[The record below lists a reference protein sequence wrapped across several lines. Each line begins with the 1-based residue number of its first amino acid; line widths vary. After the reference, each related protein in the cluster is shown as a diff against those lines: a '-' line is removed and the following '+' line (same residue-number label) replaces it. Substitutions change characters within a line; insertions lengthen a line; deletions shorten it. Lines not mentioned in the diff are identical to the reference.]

1 MTWMIVTLVR
11 TALHLNAGPDDWD
24 TAHDGRADRGC
35 ACGCDCDDYEH
46 VNHDSDGDDDGG
58 DDDDDDADAIY
69 ILGYVYV

>member
-24 TAHDGRADRGC
+24 AAHDGRADRGC

-46 VNHDSDGDDDGG
+46 GNRDSDGD

-69 ILGYVYV
+69 I